1 MMGESWESNGYG
13 VSPDVNVAL
22 GLELALGLTRLH
34 FCKPT
39 IEQPKLDTFSSDN
52 VAPANLLQHV
62 VGESNQTFLQ
72 VHFNFLKQFTVK

>member
-52 VAPANLLQHV
+52 VAPANLLQ
-62 VGESNQTFLQ
+62 QTIYSKIKEKGYK
-72 VHFNFLKQFTVK
+72 NTIKCFTFQS